1 MALCVIQRFQHT
13 RIQFSSVTLSGNSP
27 QCLVCSMP
35 RNGMVVFSCHS
46 TLPRLASS
54 DAHFWASSR
63 ARSVLWTTVD
73 SLSSP
78 HAPQCVRSEMFSV
91 RVPVRKLVKQ
101 PAVSHPLSHLHPSTS
116 KFFFLISPTK
126 HSLEQ
131 NRQLTIASP
140 LAQSPHVLAP
150 DISHLFVTASLVS
163 THRARTPTALLPRP
177 PPPSCPPPSDD
188 RTARPHARA
197 ASWRCSASR
206 AHEVKTDWER
216 KGCPHGRG
224 DAYV

>member
-1 MALCVIQRFQHT
+1 MVGVGSCFIFGPPLALAP
-13 RIQFSSVTLSGNSP
+13 FSGRPSI
-27 QCLVCSMP
+27 
-35 RNGMVVFSCHS
+35 RCHLRTHPS
-46 TLPRLASS
+46 TY
-54 DAHFWASSR
+54 
-63 ARSVLWTTVD
+63 
-73 SLSSP
+73 
-78 HAPQCVRSEMFSV
+78 SEMFSV

-101 PAVSHPLSHLHPSTS
+101 PALSHPLSHLHPSTS

-140 LAQSPHVLAP
+140 FAQTPHVLAP

-163 THRARTPTALLPRP
+163 TCRARTPTALLPRP
-177 PPPSCPPPSDD
+177 PPPSSPPPSDD
-188 RTARPHARA
+188 RPARPHARA

-216 KGCPHGRG
+216 KGCPHGSH
-224 DAYV
+224 